1 MSKHTIEVSK
11 HDTYGFTHNIASCIG
26 MGENKRLSVVVVGL
40 DAHYE
45 VWSGSEFVIGTKDL
59 QAAVSAY
66 NVPNAEVNGGAA
78 AER

>member
-1 MSKHTIEVSK
+1 MSKHTIEVSNLK
-11 HDTYGFTHNIASCIG
+11 DYNFTRNIASCVG

-45 VWSGSEFVIGTKDL
+45 VWSKSDLVFVISTKDL

-66 NVPNAEVNGGAA
+66 NEA
-78 AER
+78 